1 MSRAATGIMLVI
13 WSVVLW
19 LTLAQLVLV
28 ADVGSEPFLSPRPLL
43 SCLLL
48 IAAPALTFVPLA
60 RWMNAPLYEVEG
72 ILGWGI
78 LGFTVAFVDP
88 ATPPTLAQFLF
99 FLVSLT
105 VALATLCTLV
115 AWLVALHQQRGVR
128 LRRNLI
134 RARRQGYLGA
144 FSVVALLL
152 LHGAGTL
159 TPMSVILLLA
169 VVVLG
174 EILATTVTGPAM
186 GEG

>member
-1 MSRAATGIMLVI
+1 MSRVATGIMLTI
-13 WSVVLW
+13 WSIVLW
-19 LTLAQLVLV
+19 LALAQLVLD
-28 ADVGSEPFLSPRPLL
+28 ADTGSESLLSPRPLL
-43 SCLLL
+43 TCLLL
-48 IAAPALTFVPLA
+48 VAAPALTFFPLA
-60 RWMNAPLYEVEG
+60 RWMDAPLYELEG
-72 ILGWGI
+72 MLGWGI

-88 ATPPTLAQFLF
+88 ATPPTLSQFLF

-105 VALATLCTLV
+105 MALATLFTLV

-159 TPMSVILLLA
+159 TPMSVVLLLT

-174 EILATTVTGPAM
+174 EILATTVTGNLL
-186 GEG
+186 GDR